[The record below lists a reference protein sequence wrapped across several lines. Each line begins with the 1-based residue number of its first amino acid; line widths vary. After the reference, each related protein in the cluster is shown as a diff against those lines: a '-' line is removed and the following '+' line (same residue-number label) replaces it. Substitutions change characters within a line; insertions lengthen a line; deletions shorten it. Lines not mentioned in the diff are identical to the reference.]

1 VDLQAPTACG
11 STRRRGG
18 PRTIVAHAADEPTGP
33 LARLASVAT
42 GRGTTTGRREL
53 LVVLLA
59 GIVVL
64 VTVLAGPLVPRWH
77 DAPGWL
83 AFDGVLPTPQPGPT
97 LPPSTGAARDSLQA
111 PAWVTQTVRWLV
123 LATLAVLVFLLLRYL
138 YRLVQ
143 QRLGTVDTGGPGDE
157 PAGGDVLDALDDVT
171 QAALQEG
178 YLDAGRALRDEL
190 PPSDAVIAAWL
201 ALEHAAGRGGVERE
215 PAETATEFT
224 LALLDRTPADPAA
237 ARTLLRLYHR
247 ARFSDHEVRPGD
259 VAVARAALGVLAAA
273 LARPADT
280 TKQAA
285 S

>member
-1 VDLQAPTACG
+1 M
-11 STRRRGG
+11 
-18 PRTIVAHAADEPTGP
+18 
-33 LARLASVAT
+33 AT

-77 DAPGWL
+77 DAPSWL
-83 AFDGVLPTPQPGPT
+83 AFDGVLPTPPPGPT
-97 LPPSTGAARDSLQA
+97 PPPSTGSSRDSLQA
-111 PAWVTQTVRWLV
+111 PAWVTETVRWLV
-123 LATLAVLVFLLLRYL
+123 LATLAVLVFLLLRFL

-143 QRLGTVDTGGPGDE
+143 QRLGSVDTGGPGDE
-157 PAGGDVLDALDDVT
+157 PAGGAVLDTLDDVT

-178 YLDAGRALRDEL
+178 YLHAGRALRDEL
-190 PPSDAVIAAWL
+190 PPGDAVIAAWL

-215 PAETATEFT
+215 PAQTATEFT

-247 ARFSDHEVRPGD
+247 ARFSDHEIRPGD
-259 VAVARAALGVLAAA
+259 VAAARAALGVLAAA
-273 LARPADT
+273 LPRPAGT
-280 TKQAA
+280 TREAA
-285 S
+285 P